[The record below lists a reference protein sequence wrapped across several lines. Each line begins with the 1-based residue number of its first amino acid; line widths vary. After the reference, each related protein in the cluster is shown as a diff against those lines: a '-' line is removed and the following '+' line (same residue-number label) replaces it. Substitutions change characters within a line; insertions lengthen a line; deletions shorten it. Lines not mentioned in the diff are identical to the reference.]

1 MDSSLWER
9 IHVKAISELLKAHFF
24 KGGFVSTTVK
34 RQWRLEKRERMKKG
48 GFDVGGGFC
57 RTRRSCRFRPRSTTP
72 CGLHATVITPQ

>member
-1 MDSSLWER
+1 M
-9 IHVKAISELLKAHFF
+9 KAISELLKAHFF

-57 RTRRSCRFRPRSTTP
+57 RTRRSCRFRPRSTNSMRASCNCYHSTIA
-72 CGLHATVITPQ
+72 HE